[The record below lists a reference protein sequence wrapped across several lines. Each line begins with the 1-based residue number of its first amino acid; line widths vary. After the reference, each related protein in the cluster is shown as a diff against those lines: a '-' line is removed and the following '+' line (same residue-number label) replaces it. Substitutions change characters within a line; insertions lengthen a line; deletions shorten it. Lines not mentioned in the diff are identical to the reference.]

1 MESLERRLS
10 HSAAP
15 EIAGALMLA
24 AAFAIGLALAWPWW
38 R

>member
-15 EIAGALMLA
+15 EIAAALILLLV
-24 AAFAIGLALAWPWW
+24 FSVGILLAWPW
-38 R
+38 

>member
-1 MESLERRLS
+1 MDSLERRLS

-15 EIAGALMLA
+15 EIAAALLLLTV
-24 AAFAIGLALAWPWW
+24 FAVGILMSLVG